1 MFDLDVMQAE
11 LRSLIYGALLR
22 ENEWGAFLDHLTSLL
37 PDAKATLFF
46 HDANHRAGAFS
57 ITSGVDDTLSADYA
71 IHYAPMNPWMEGAT
85 KRPVGLVVPDQRML
99 ARAEL
104 LKSEFYNDF
113 LRPQGVD
120 GAIGVTLHRE
130 GSHNSLLSVMSS
142 SAETHDEIGA
152 QRALQSIVPD
162 LQRAFTFYRRRS
174 FPISSDVSGIAADDG
189 DSGLIS
195 VGPGRRIRRCNRIAE
210 GILASGHSLYQ
221 DAMGR
226 LYSRDP
232 SLIEYLDR
240 CLLLWGRSRDDLP
253 VRSFLLGS
261 APELPTRVTVIACIS
276 DRGER
281 FFRGAECQLIVEPPP
296 SRKVSIRDL
305 QKFYRLTD
313 AEARVCAAL
322 AAGATIQEIAASQGV
337 GIETIRTHLRSA
349 RQKTGTDRQADLVW
363 LVNRLA
369 DRFG

>member
-1 MFDLDVMQAE
+1 MFDLDVIQAE

-37 PDAKATLFF
+37 PDAKAVLFF
-46 HDANHRAGAFS
+46 HDASYRAGAFS
-57 ITSGVDDTLSADYA
+57 IASGVEDTLSADYA
-71 IHYAPMNPWMEGAT
+71 THYAPMNPWMEGAT
-85 KRPVGLVVPDQRML
+85 TRPVGLVVPDQRML
-99 ARAEL
+99 PRTDL
-104 LKSEFYNDF
+104 VKTEFYNDF
-113 LRPQGVD
+113 LRPQKTE

-130 GSHNSLLSVMSS
+130 GAHNSLLSVMCS
-142 SAETHDEIGA
+142 SAETHEEPNA

-174 FPISSDVSGIAADDG
+174 FPVSPDVLGIAASEG
-189 DSGLIS
+189 DAGLIS
-195 VGPGRRIRRCNRIAE
+195 VGPGRRIRRCNGKAE

-226 LYSRDP
+226 LRSRDP
-232 SLIEYLDR
+232 SLIEYLDH
-240 CLLLWGRSRDDLP
+240 CLLLWGRSREDLP

-276 DRGER
+276 DPGER

-296 SRKVSIRDL
+296 SRQLSICDL

-322 AAGATIQEIAASQGV
+322 ASGATIQEIAASQGV
-337 GIETIRTHLRSA
+337 GIETIRTHLKSA
-349 RQKTGTDRQADLVW
+349 RQKTGTVRQAELVW

-369 DRFG
+369 DRFA